1 MNKVRKVLIRS
12 RFLAMIGYFKK
23 TFGVTGKKKG
33 KTMLAMAGIGL
44 LAVYLVVY
52 LFVLFYLLFS
62 KICGPFHM
70 AGIDWLY
77 FCMSGMMAMVMMF
90 VGSIF
95 MTQAQL
101 FEAKDNELL
110 LSMPIRPSDILF
122 SRMMVLYVYNF
133 VFGLLVLIPVGY
145 AYLEYAGMK
154 EMGVIAYVLLAFL
167 MPLFS
172 ITLASLFGW
181 LIAAV
186 SGRTRHKSLL
196 TMAFSVAFLLLYFWG
211 YTKIFGYIQSLIV
224 NGAVFAKKIKG
235 TVLPLYYLGN
245 CVAEGNLWQL
255 LIVALCLVAPFVL
268 LYILLSKNFI
278 RITTTKR
285 GFAKVVYREKSMKS
299 TSRKNA
305 LLIKELRRLIGTPV
319 YLMNSGLGVILM
331 LISAVA
337 IVIKK
342 DLISS
347 YISMIPM
354 LQENSMLLLAAVV
367 CMMSSMNMITA
378 PSVSLEGKNFWILR
392 SMPVPTREILMA
404 KLKLQLVAC
413 LPAVIVTVIA
423 YAYAFG
429 LDIAGTAWLLF
440 VSVLANVLFALL
452 GLVINLKFPK
462 LDAISDTAAVKQSA
476 SVVVTMLVTM
486 AFVMIPAGIYVINL
500 TKLGGVIGAEVFAAG
515 VCAGYAL
522 ISVVL
527 YRYLCKK
534 GCRIFEN
541 LM

>member
-33 KTMLAMAGIGL
+33 KTMLAMAGIGF
-44 LAVYLVVY
+44 LAAYLVVY
-52 LFVLFYLLFS
+52 CFVLFYMVCS
-62 KICGPFHM
+62 KLCAPFHM
-70 AGIDWLY
+70 IGIDWLY
-77 FCMSGMMAMVMMF
+77 FCMVGLMAMVMMF
-90 VGSIF
+90 VGSVF

-110 LSMPIRPSDILF
+110 LSMPIKPADILF
-122 SRMMVLYVYNF
+122 TRMIVLYVYNI
-133 VFGLLVLIPVGY
+133 VFGFLVLLPAGY
-145 AYLEYAGMK
+145 AYLECAQMK
-154 EMGVIAYVLLAFL
+154 ALGIVSYILLAFL
-167 MPLFS
+167 LPFFS
-172 ITLASLFGW
+172 IALASLFGW
-181 LIAAV
+181 LMAV
-186 SGRTRHKSLL
+186 LSGRTRHKSLF
-196 TMAFSVAFLLLYFWG
+196 TIIFSVGFLLLYFWG
-211 YTKIFGYIQSLIV
+211 YTKVIGYIQSLIA
-224 NGAVFAKKIKG
+224 NGAVLAQKIKG
-235 TVLPLYYLGN
+235 AVRPLYYLGN
-245 CVAEGNLWQL
+245 CVAQGNLGQL
-255 LIVALCLVAPFVL
+255 FAVAVCLVAPFVL
-268 LYILLSKNFI
+268 LYVLLSKNFI
-278 RITTTKR
+278 RIATTKR

-429 LDIAGTAWLLF
+429 LDTAGTAWLLF
-440 VSVLANVLFALL
+440 VSGFANVLFALL

-476 SVVVTMLVTM
+476 SAVVTMLVTM